1 MCSFFII
8 FVAVKRMP
16 MTAYTKFKEYIWLV
30 NTIHQAKR
38 ITFAEINKQWLNTE
52 MSGGVEMARTTFY
65 RHKCAIEDIFGI
77 YIDCDKKNGS
87 EYFIGND
94 YVLQDNSV
102 QNWMLSTL
110 SVSSLLAES
119 MSLNERILLE
129 NIPSGDE
136 KLKMLIKAMKESKK
150 VSITYRRYGGHAT
163 RTFDLEPYCVKL
175 FGQRW
180 YLLGR
185 FADQGMAT
193 FSVDRMLDIKISN
206 DKFKLEEDFD
216 VASYFSDCFGVML
229 DENSKPQKVLI
240 RAYGYE
246 PYYLRDLPLHHS
258 QREIKATDE
267 YSDFELKLKITS
279 DFKSKLLSRGEWI
292 EILEPK
298 ALAEEIID
306 WHRKAIER
314 YKK

>member
-1 MCSFFII
+1 
-8 FVAVKRMP
+8 
-16 MTAYTKFKEYIWLV
+16 MTVPVLFREYIWLV
-30 NTIHQAKR
+30 NTIYKARK
-38 ITFAEINKQWLNTE
+38 ISLSEINEKWIETDY
-52 MSGGVEMARTTFY
+52 SGGVEFSRTTFH
-65 RHKCAIEDIFGI
+65 RHKIAIEDMFGI
-77 YIDCDKKNGS
+77 YIECDRKNGFK
-87 EYFIGND
+87 YYIGND
-94 YVLQDNSV
+94 YVLQENSV

-129 NIPSGDE
+129 NVPSGGD
-136 KLKMLIKAMKESKK
+136 KLKMVIKAMKESKK
-150 VSITYRRYGGHAT
+150 ISITYRRYGGHVT
-163 RTFDLEPYCVKL
+163 RTFDVEPYCVKL

-185 FADQGMAT
+185 FADRGMAT
-193 FSVDRMLDIKISN
+193 FSIDRILEIKIIN
-206 DKFKLEEDFD
+206 EKFKFDEDFD
-216 VASYFSDCFGVML
+216 AANYFSDCFGVML
-229 DENSKPQKVLI
+229 DENSKPEKVLI

-258 QREIKATDE
+258 QHEIQSTEE
-267 YSDFELKLKITS
+267 YSDFELRLKITS

-298 ALAEEIID
+298 ALAEEIVE
-306 WHRKAIER
+306 WHQKAINR

>member
-1 MCSFFII
+1 
-8 FVAVKRMP
+8 
-16 MTAYTKFKEYIWLV
+16 MTVPVLFREYIWLV
-30 NTIHQAKR
+30 NTIYKARK
-38 ITFAEINKQWLNTE
+38 ISLSEINEKWIE
-52 MSGGVEMARTTFY
+52 PDYSGGVEFSRTTFH
-65 RHKCAIEDIFGI
+65 RHKIAIEDMFGI
-77 YIDCDKKNGS
+77 YIECDRKNGFK
-87 EYFIGND
+87 YYIGNE
-94 YVLQDNSV
+94 YVLQENSV

-129 NIPSGDE
+129 NVPSGGE

-150 VSITYRRYGGHAT
+150 ISITYRRYGGHAT

-185 FADQGMAT
+185 FDDRGMAT
-193 FSVDRMLDIKISN
+193 FSIDRMLEITISN
-206 DKFKLEEDFD
+206 EKFKLDEDFD
-216 VASYFSDCFGVML
+216 AASYFSDCFGVML
-229 DENSKPQKVLI
+229 DENSKPEKIVI

-258 QREIKATDE
+258 QREIKSTEE
-267 YSDFELKLKITS
+267 YCDFELRLKITS

-298 ALAEEIID
+298 ALAEEIVE
-306 WHRKAIER
+306 WHQKAIDR

>member
-1 MCSFFII
+1 
-8 FVAVKRMP
+8 
-16 MTAYTKFKEYIWLV
+16 MTVPILFREYIWLV
-30 NTIHQAKR
+30 NTIYKARK
-38 ITFAEINKQWLNTE
+38 ISLSEINEKWIETDY
-52 MSGGVEMARTTFY
+52 SGGVEFSRTTFH
-65 RHKCAIEDIFGI
+65 RHKIAIEDMFGI
-77 YIDCDKKNGS
+77 YIECDRKNGFK
-87 EYFIGND
+87 YYIGNE
-94 YVLQDNSV
+94 YVLQENSV

-129 NIPSGDE
+129 NVPSGGE
-136 KLKMLIKAMKESKK
+136 KLKMVIKAMKESKK
-150 VSITYRRYGGHAT
+150 ISITYRRYGGHAV
-163 RTFDLEPYCVKL
+163 RTFDLEPYCIKL

-185 FADQGMAT
+185 FADRGFAT
-193 FSVDRMLDIKISN
+193 FSIDRMLEVEMN
-206 DKFKLEEDFD
+206 DEKFKIDEDFD
-216 VASYFSDCFGVML
+216 AASYFSDCFGVML
-229 DENSKPQKVLI
+229 DENSKPEKVLI

-258 QREIKATDE
+258 QHEIQSTDE
-267 YSDFELKLKITS
+267 YSDFELRLKITS

-298 ALAEEIID
+298 ALVEEIVE
-306 WHRKAIER
+306 WHQKAIDR

>member
-1 MCSFFII
+1 
-8 FVAVKRMP
+8 
-16 MTAYTKFKEYIWLV
+16 MTVPVLFREYIWLV
-30 NTIHQAKR
+30 NTIYKARK
-38 ITFAEINKQWLNTE
+38 ISLSEINEKWIETDY
-52 MSGGVEMARTTFY
+52 SGGVEFSRTTFH
-65 RHKCAIEDIFGI
+65 RHKIAIEDMFGI
-77 YIDCDKKNGS
+77 YIECDRKNGFK
-87 EYFIGND
+87 YYIGNE
-94 YVLQDNSV
+94 YVLQENSV
-102 QNWMLSTL
+102 QNWMLSIL

-129 NIPSGDE
+129 NVPSGGE
-136 KLKMLIKAMKESKK
+136 KLKMVIKAMKESKK
-150 VSITYRRYGGHAT
+150 ISITYRRYGGHAM

-185 FADQGMAT
+185 FADRGMAT
-193 FSVDRMLDIKISN
+193 FSIDRILEIKIIN
-206 DKFKLEEDFD
+206 EKFKFDEDFD
-216 VASYFSDCFGVML
+216 AANYFSDCFGVML
-229 DENSKPQKVLI
+229 DENSKPKKVLI

-258 QREIKATDE
+258 QHEIQSTEE
-267 YSDFELKLKITS
+267 YSDFELRLKITS

-298 ALAEEIID
+298 ALAEEIVE
-306 WHRKAIER
+306 WHQKAINR

>member
-1 MCSFFII
+1 
-8 FVAVKRMP
+8 
-16 MTAYTKFKEYIWLV
+16 MTTPILFREYIWLV
-30 NTIHQAKR
+30 NTIYRAKK
-38 ITFAEINKQWLNTE
+38 ISLSEINDKWIKTDY
-52 MSGGVEMARTTFY
+52 SGGVEFSRTTFH
-65 RHKCAIEDIFGI
+65 RHKIAIEDMFGI
-77 YIDCDKKNGS
+77 YIECDRKNGFK
-87 EYFIGND
+87 YYIGNE
-94 YVLQDNSV
+94 YVLQENTV

-129 NIPSGDE
+129 NIPSGSE

-150 VSITYRRYGGHAT
+150 ISITYCRYGGHAT
-163 RTFDLEPYCVKL
+163 RTFYLEPFCVKL

-185 FADQGMAT
+185 FADRGLAT
-193 FSVDRMLDIKISN
+193 FSLDRMLEIKISN
-206 DKFKLEEDFD
+206 EKFKLDEDFD
-216 VASYFSDCFGVML
+216 AASYFSDCFGVML

>member
-1 MCSFFII
+1 
-8 FVAVKRMP
+8 
-16 MTAYTKFKEYIWLV
+16 MTTPILFREYIWLV
-30 NTIHQAKR
+30 NTIYKARK
-38 ITFAEINKQWLNTE
+38 ISLSEINEKWVETE
-52 MSGGVEMARTTFY
+52 MSGGVEFSRTTFH
-65 RHKCAIEDIFGI
+65 RHKIAIEEMFGI
-77 YIDCDKKNGS
+77 YIECDRKNGFK
-87 EYFIGND
+87 YYIGNES
-94 YVLQDNSV
+94 VLQEDSV

-110 SVSSLLAES
+110 SVSGLLAES

-129 NIPSGDE
+129 NIPSGGE
-136 KLKMLIKAMKESKK
+136 KLHVLIKAMKESKK

-175 FGQRW
+175 FVQRW

-185 FADQGMAT
+185 IADKGLAT
-193 FSVDRMLDIKISN
+193 FSLDRILEVKISHE
-206 DKFKLEEDFD
+206 KFKFDEDFNA
-216 VASYFSDCFGVML
+216 ASYFSNSFGVML
-229 DENSKPQKVLI
+229 DEKAKPEKVLI

-258 QREIKATDE
+258 QREIQSTEE
-267 YSDFELKLKITS
+267 YCDFELMLKITS

-298 ALAEEIID
+298 ALADEIIE
-306 WHRKAIER
+306 WHQNAINR